1 MKPETAEH
9 CYVAATTPEDGP
21 AADATARTWNL
32 PRASAST
39 PPGLRL
45 YVEAH
50 GLRLGDSRPGAPGSI
65 RVDFLEEGFRH
76 RLQQAGAAR
85 EPLARAVGA
94 RRGKRPRVI
103 DATAG
108 LGQDAAVLAAV
119 GCPVVLVERS
129 PVVAALLADGLRRAG
144 DDPRTATMA
153 ERLELVHDDAL
164 DYLRR
169 LTTGERPEVV
179 CLDPMYPARRG
190 GARSGRSMQ
199 HLQALLGHDPD
210 PSALLEAARAVA
222 TGRVVVKRQRRAPAL
237 RGPTPDFTCGGSSTR
252 FDIYLCG

>member
-1 MKPETAEH
+1 MIQKGTEH
-9 CYVAATTPEDGP
+9 CYVAAAAPEDAP
-21 AADATARTWNL
+21 AADAVARTWNL

-45 YVEAH
+45 WAAAH
-50 GLRLGDSRPGAPGSI
+50 ALQLGDSRPGTPGSI
-65 RVDFLEEGFRH
+65 RVDFLEEGFLR

-85 EPLARAVGA
+85 EPLVRAVGA
-94 RRGKRPRVI
+94 RRGKRPRIV

-108 LGQDAAVLAAV
+108 LGQDAAVLAAA

-129 PVVAALLADGLRRAG
+129 PVIAALLADGMRRAA
-144 DDPRTATMA
+144 DDPRTAAMA

-169 LTTGERPEVV
+169 LAPGERPDVV

-210 PSALLEAARAVA
+210 PSALLQAARAA
-222 TGRVVVKRQRRAPAL
+222 AGRVVVKRQRRAPAL
-237 RGPTPDFTCGGSSTR
+237 RGPAPDFTCGGSSTR
-252 FDIYLCG
+252 FDVYLCSG